1 MFINIIYLKKYI
13 SIVLLSII
21 ADEVVSERAIKQKL
35 QKINNV
41 LKWYKRGKYNAKV
54 LDITSIQS

>member
-41 LKWYKRGKYNAKV
+41 LKWYKRGKYNAKR
-54 LDITSIQS
+54 LDFTSIQS